1 MNLRIRVSPFCC
13 LRTCIYVSYLLV
25 TFYLISRLDL
35 VVEQSDEAKVQRS
48 KDCSPETTRDV
59 TSGSRESTSFTL
71 EDGLSSGDV
80 TSSGPSET
88 SDISSDEKMGSS
100 GSDETQSSPRDVS
113 SETST
118 VLSGQQTTTDD
129 TIAESTPESDS
140 DVTMDDQL
148 INESDEHSPTDDS
161 YTDSSGTLEA
171 TVWSKPRTFDDVSLK
186 FIDFYQRYTF
196 NKSLLETRPAN
207 IVKMPKINFLPNMR
221 NPCFFVKND
230 WSAEPFVTS
239 PDVE

>member
-1 MNLRIRVSPFCC
+1 M
-13 LRTCIYVSYLLV
+13 LV
-25 TFYLISRLDL
+25 
-35 VVEQSDEAKVQRS
+35 
-48 KDCSPETTRDV
+48 
-59 TSGSRESTSFTL
+59 
-71 EDGLSSGDV
+71 
-80 TSSGPSET
+80 
-88 SDISSDEKMGSS
+88 
-100 GSDETQSSPRDVS
+100 
-113 SETST
+113 
-118 VLSGQQTTTDD
+118 
-129 TIAESTPESDS
+129 TIAESTSKSDS

-161 YTDSSGTLEA
+161 YTDNSGTLEA

-196 NKSLLETRPAN
+196 NKSLLETRPEN
-207 IVKMPKINFLPNMR
+207 IVKMPKINFLPNMK